1 MLHRNQ
7 IEISNSIVEIEVYS
21 FNLKVLKSSGL
32 EKSRWLTTLQPI
44 FDRKSQIEKFTL
56 ILLAM
61 VEVFVFA
68 LI

>member
-44 FDRKSQIEKFTL
+44 FDRKSQIENFTL